1 MAGGS
6 QFQLLRERRFL
17 PFFGTQALGA
27 FNDNVYKN
35 LLVIIATYHAA
46 EFTSLKPALLTNL
59 AGGLFILP
67 FVLFAGLAG
76 QLSDKHDKVLV
87 MRVVKVCEVGI
98 MLLAGLGFA
107 THRMPVLL
115 GALFLMGT
123 HSTFFSPAKY
133 GLLPEVLVE
142 AELVGGNAL
151 LEMGTF
157 LAILLGTLLAGI
169 LAERGD
175 LVLATATL
183 VAIALGG
190 LGFSLAMPRLR
201 PALAGLALDWN
212 LWRATFAN
220 LRAAR
225 RDPVVFLAVLGVS
238 WFWFYGIL
246 VLAQVPLFAKQVLNG
261 SEQVVTLL
269 LVGFSLGVGTGSLL
283 CERLSGRRLEIGL
296 VPLGSF
302 GLTAF
307 GADLFFATPP
317 TPAGAPLEALAFLAT
332 SGAWRVLLD
341 VALIGVSG
349 GLYIVPLYAL
359 INRRTPREVMSR
371 VISANNVWNAIFMV
385 VASAFGAL
393 MLTRGVTIPA
403 LLLVC
408 AILNLAVAAFI
419 YVRVPEF
426 LLRFLAWLLSRV
438 IYRIRVQGLE
448 HVPAEGAALVV
459 CNHVSFADALVLS
472 AAVHRPMR
480 FVMESSIF
488 RTPVLNLVFRGMK
501 AIPIAPAAE
510 DRDVR
515 EHAFAQVLAE
525 LEAGALVCIFPEGR
539 LTPDGAVGE
548 FRPGLMRVMHE
559 RPVPVVPV
567 ALSGLWG
574 SAFSRR
580 YRGLGRCL
588 PRRLWARIDVIV
600 GAPVAPGLVTP
611 EGLRE
616 RVLALRGPVA

>member
-1 MAGGS
+1 MAGDS
-6 QFQLLRERRFL
+6 QFQLLAERRFL

-35 LLVIIATYHAA
+35 LLVIIATYHAT

-76 QLSDKHDKVLV
+76 QLSDKYDKVLV
-87 MRVVKVCEVGI
+87 MRIVKACEVGI
-98 MLLAGLGFA
+98 MLLAGFGLA

-115 GALFLMGT
+115 TALFLMGT

-142 AELVGGNAL
+142 DELVGGNAL

-157 LAILLGTLLAGI
+157 VAILLGTLLAGI

-175 LVLATATL
+175 LALATATL

-246 VLAQVPLFAKQVLNG
+246 VLAQVPLYAKQILNG

-317 TPAGAPLEALAFLAT
+317 PAAGAPLEALAFLAT
-332 SGAWRVLLD
+332 PGAWRVLLD
-341 VALIGVSG
+341 VTLVGVSG

-371 VISANNVWNAIFMV
+371 VVSANNVWNAIFMV

-419 YVRVPEF
+419 YARVPEF
-426 LLRFLAWLLSRV
+426 LLRFLAWLLARV
-438 IYRIRVQGLE
+438 IYRIRVRGLE
-448 HVPAEGAALVV
+448 RVPAEGAALVV

-480 FVMESSIF
+480 FVMESAIF
-488 RTPVLNLVFRGMK
+488 RTPLLNLVFRGMK
-501 AIPIAPAAE
+501 AIPIASAHE
-510 DRDVR
+510 DRAVR
-515 EHAFAQVLAE
+515 EAAFAQVLAE
-525 LEAGALVCIFPEGR
+525 LEAGQLVCIFPEGR

-548 FRPGLMRVMHE
+548 FRPGLMRVMQE

-580 YRGLGRCL
+580 YRGPGRLL
-588 PRRLWARIDVIV
+588 PRRLWARVDVTV
-600 GAPVAPGLVTP
+600 GTPLQAAAVTP
-611 EGLRE
+611 EVLRE
-616 RVLALRGPVA
+616 RVLALRGARP

>member
-1 MAGGS
+1 MAGDS

-67 FVLFAGLAG
+67 FVLFAGLSG
-76 QLSDKHDKVLV
+76 QLSDKYDKVLV
-87 MRVVKVCEVGI
+87 MRVVKACEVGI

-115 GALFLMGT
+115 TALFLMGT

-142 AELVGGNAL
+142 DELVGGNAL

-426 LLRFLAWLLSRV
+426 LLRFLAWLLARV

-480 FVMESSIF
+480 FVMESSLF
-488 RTPVLNLVFRGMK
+488 RAPVLNLVFRGMK

-515 EHAFAQVLAE
+515 ERAFAQVLAE

-539 LTPDGAVGE
+539 LTSDGAVGE
-548 FRPGLMRVMHE
+548 FRPGLMRVMRE

-588 PRRLWARIDVIV
+588 PRRLWARIDVVI
-600 GAPVAPGLVTP
+600 GAPVAPALVTP

>member
-1 MAGGS
+1 MAGES
-6 QFQLLRERRFL
+6 QFRLLGERRFL

-35 LLVIIATYHAA
+35 TLVIIATYHAA
-46 EFTSLKPALLTNL
+46 EFTALKPALLTNL

-76 QLSDKHDKVLV
+76 QLSDKYDKVLV
-87 MRVVKVCEVGI
+87 LRVVKLCEVGI

-107 THRMPVLL
+107 THAMPVLL
-115 GALFLMGT
+115 TALLLMGA

-142 AELVGGNAL
+142 DELVGGNAL

-157 LAILLGTLLAGI
+157 LAILLGTLLAGL

-175 LVLATATL
+175 LALVIVTL
-183 VAIALGG
+183 VGIAAGG
-190 LGFSLAMPRLR
+190 LAFSLAIPRLK
-201 PALAGLALDWN
+201 PAAPGLALDWN

-225 RDPVVFLAVLGVS
+225 RDPIVFLAVLGIS

-246 VLAQVPLFAKQVLNG
+246 VLAQVPLYAKQVLNG
-261 SEQVVTLL
+261 TEQVVTLL
-269 LVGFSLGVGTGSLL
+269 LVGFSLGVGAGSLL

-296 VPLGSF
+296 VPLGSL
-302 GLTAF
+302 GLTLF

-317 TPAGAPLEALAFLAT
+317 TPHGAPLEALAFLARP
-332 SGAWRVLLD
+332 GAWRVVFD
-341 VALIGVSG
+341 VVAVGVSG

-359 INRRTPREVMSR
+359 INRRTPRDVMSR
-371 VISANNVWNAIFMV
+371 VISANNVWNALFMV
-385 VASAFGAL
+385 AASLFGAI
-393 MLTRGVTIPA
+393 MLLRGVTIPA

-408 AILNLAVAAFI
+408 AILNFAVAAFI
-419 YVRVPEF
+419 YARVPEF
-426 LLRFLAWLLSRV
+426 LLRFLAWLVARV
-438 IYRIRVQGLE
+438 LYRIRVTGLE
-448 HVPAEGAALVV
+448 HVPTHGAALVV

-480 FVMESSIF
+480 FVMEASIF
-488 RTPVLNLVFRGMK
+488 RIPLARVVFRGMK
-501 AIPIAPAAE
+501 AIPIASARE
-510 DRDVR
+510 DLAVR
-515 EHAFAQVLAE
+515 EAAFAQVLGE
-525 LEAGALVCIFPEGR
+525 LAAGELVCIFPEGR
-539 LTPDGAVGE
+539 LTSDGEVGE
-548 FRPGLMRVMHE
+548 FRPGVMRIMQE

-574 SAFSRR
+574 SSFSRR
-580 YRGLGRCL
+580 YAGLSRYL
-588 PRRLWARIDVIV
+588 PRRLWARIDVVV
-600 GAPVAPGLVTP
+600 GAPLPAATVTP